1 MLQRIEK
8 PLANLVVDLC
18 IPPALATLILDTR
31 VGEDW
36 IPAIVEFERRL
47 DTLKL
52 RVRVKAAR
60 DLSEV
65 AEGLRIVV
73 STCLQYLNAVRY
85 TETVLRLGRHQTTNF
100 LPGAART
107 YTDKH
112 DYKLASHTIVRM
124 DEIQATVHI
133 PATACS
139 QRRT

>member
-1 MLQRIEK
+1 METFLSTFQKDLSAVSGQISNLQDRSKDIDNRLKSRRVRQPAPVGALVLIMLQRIEK

-73 STCLQYLNAVRY
+73 ST
-85 TETVLRLGRHQTTNF
+85 
-100 LPGAART
+100 
-107 YTDKH
+107 
-112 DYKLASHTIVRM
+112 
-124 DEIQATVHI
+124 
-133 PATACS
+133 
-139 QRRT
+139 